1 MAVTSAYL
9 PLWFADRGLTAA
21 EIGQVLGLGSV
32 LRVLVVP
39 GWGWIVDHVGRR
51 GLVLFVA
58 AGSAGLA
65 AAALPA
71 GHGFAAILVI
81 SAVQGVS
88 AAALTPLADSLTL
101 ALASARRLDYGR
113 TRAYGSVS
121 YMAAT
126 VAAGWTVQQFGTWL
140 VPWVLALGYGL
151 AAALVPALPKVAPAR
166 AGPVRFSGLFGV
178 RQFRLTLAASALIQ
192 GAHAAYY
199 GFAVLHWRAA
209 GISDSVSGLLIAE
222 GIVAEVVLFI
232 WGRRLVE
239 RLGPAWLTALAAS
252 ASVVRWTATAF
263 VTDIAGLA
271 LIQPLHAVTFAFQ
284 HLSAML
290 VLSRLPLGQA
300 GRAQTLLSALGFA
313 APAGVLA
320 WLSGALYGV
329 AGGGTFLLM
338 AGVGGSGLLVAAAM
352 ARRPG

>member
-9 PLWFADRGLTAA
+9 PLWFADQGLTAA

-32 LRVLVVP
+32 LRVVVVP
-39 GWGWIVDHVGRR
+39 GWGWIADRAGGR
-51 GLVLFVA
+51 GLVLFIA

-65 AAALPA
+65 AALLP
-71 GHGFAAILVI
+71 GWHGFAAILVI

-126 VAAGWTVQQFGTWL
+126 VAAGWAVQQSGTWL
-140 VPWVLALGYGL
+140 VPWTLALGYGV
-151 AAALVPALPKVAPAR
+151 AAALVPMLPRVAPAAAVPLR
-166 AGPVRFSGLFGV
+166 LNGLLAV

-209 GISDSVSGLLIAE
+209 GIPDSVSGLLIAE
-222 GIVAEVVLFI
+222 GIVAEVALFV

-239 RLGPAWLTALAAS
+239 RLGPARLTALAAG

-263 VTDIAGLA
+263 VTDVAGLA

-284 HLSAML
+284 HLSSML
-290 VLSRLPLGQA
+290 VLSRLPPGQS

-320 WLSGALYGV
+320 WLSGAVYGV

-338 AGVGGSGLLVAAAM
+338 AVVGGAGLLVAAAM
-352 ARRPG
+352 ARKPA